1 MGGGGGDTRL
11 GGWVAGRLGLGA
23 GGWGGGGG
31 CGCKSVGGWNG
42 GTNGEGLQES
52 TPTTRL
58 AAGARLRRRQQ
69 ACAAGTSWC
78 DAHLD
83 CSWAV
88 VQLRPLALQAAS
100 VRLVALACSSGQQGW
115 CARVGGGGKLAVGR
129 MGGTRGLGV
138 VLLGATTRFGAL
150 HRHRVECR
158 QARGGRGVGVK
169 GGLGASRG
177 GDRRQTS
184 TCEPT
189 EWSRPLLD
197 TSMGGTGSPAPRSTH
212 RSYRRSAR
220 PRLHWPLNEQWDG
233 RHARSCRGGGH
244 VIGKNGNLP
253 LADRDE
259 RPCSLRPSSKF
270 APYPWLRRQGR
281 RPGSGS
287 QRASSSLNALR
298 YYEMERKC
306 RRARCDGTA

>member
-1 MGGGGGDTRL
+1 MVRCAPGLLLGRRPAATTRPAGCVGAPCCPCLQQRPAGVVREGGRR
-11 GGWVAGRLGLGA
+11 WEA
-23 GGWGGGGG
+23 GGWEDGG
-31 CGCKSVGGWNG
+31 
-42 GTNGEGLQES
+42 
-52 TPTTRL
+52 
-58 AAGARLRRRQQ
+58 
-69 ACAAGTSWC
+69 
-78 DAHLD
+78 H
-83 CSWAV
+83 
-88 VQLRPLALQAAS
+88 
-100 VRLVALACSSGQQGW
+100 
-115 CARVGGGGKLAVGR
+115 ARVGCCASGGHDQVWRIAPSPRGVPASKGWQGGGGKGWAWREPGW
-129 MGGTRGLGV
+129 
-138 VLLGATTRFGAL
+138 
-150 HRHRVECR
+150 
-158 QARGGRGVGVK
+158 
-169 GGLGASRG
+169 
-177 GDRRQTS
+177 RQTS